1 MRRAFIALLAAIAIL
16 PVAAQPKLTKDN
28 IDEIVE
34 AMTLQEKAS
43 LLVGS
48 ARMVMVNGIP
58 TGEANRVPGAAGA
71 TRTLE
76 KYGIPQTVLSDGP
89 AGIRINPT
97 RPGDKNTYYATGFP
111 TGPWATNS
119 SSTEPTWPSPLE

>member
-1 MRRAFIALLAAIAIL
+1 MKKALITVMAALAAL
-16 PVAAQPKLTKDN
+16 PLAAQPKLTKDN
-28 IDEIVE
+28 VE
-34 AMTLQEKAS
+34 DVIKAMSLQDKAT
-43 LLVGS
+43 LLVGG

-111 TGPWATNS
+111 TGYRNRS
-119 SSTEPTWPSPLE
+119 RRDLGS